1 MEKKKVFV
9 IMPFQDQFFEVY
21 ETLKIQFTDHF
32 DFSNANDEGNPQ
44 NILKDV
50 VQPIYDADI
59 VIADLTG
66 LNPNVMYELGLAH
79 SFNKKTIVITQ
90 DDLNSL
96 PFDLKQYRAKDYSIH
111 FKKFAE
117 LVEFLKRMLE
127 GAVDGSISYS
137 NPVKDFLTAEQI
149 DTVEWFKEKPN
160 IDLIPDGDKGILDF
174 LADIESDSDKL
185 VENINGIG
193 DDIRAMEEGVT
204 ESSKEIDRVNKT
216 GGNGSASFK
225 RKEAKKISQLID
237 SFSTKLR
244 KHNTENSELWD
255 KLENNS
261 LGLLENPIA
270 ANDENRDGLKK
281 YIMSLISLRSAANE
295 SRPSVVRLKDAINGA
310 LGLERTLNQSI
321 RFVIQDLDTFI
332 SFIDNLN
339 QSIDKIVAKSR
350 FVIGEI
356 S

>member
-21 ETLKIQFTDHF
+21 ETLKIQFREHF

-79 SFNKKTIVITQ
+79 SFNKKTIIITQ

-117 LVEFLKRMLE
+117 LVEFLNRMLE
-127 GAVDGSISYS
+127 GAVDGSVSYS
-137 NPVKDFLTAEQI
+137 NPVKDFLAIEHI
-149 DTVEWFKEKPN
+149 DTVDWFREKPN
-160 IDLIPDGDKGILDF
+160 IDLVSNDDKGLLDF
-174 LADIESDSDKL
+174 LADIESDSEEL
-185 VENINGIG
+185 VESINEIG
-193 DDIRAMEEGVT
+193 DDIRTMGEGVVK
-204 ESSKEIDRVNKT
+204 SGKEIERVNKS
-216 GGNGSASFK
+216 GGSGSASFK
-225 RKEAKKISQLID
+225 RKEAKKISQLVD

-244 KHNTENSELWD
+244 KHNTENFELWN

-270 ANDENRDGLKK
+270 ANDGNRDGLVK
-281 YIMSLISLRSAANE
+281 YVKSLISLKSAANE
-295 SRPSVVRLKDAINGA
+295 SRPAVVSLKDAMNGS

-332 SFIDNLN
+332 DFIDNLDK
-339 QSIDKIVAKSR
+339 SIDKIVAKSR
-350 FVIGEI
+350 FVVGEI